1 MKRTVFVVLV
11 GILGTAVL
19 LWLGTWQ
26 MNRLVWK
33 ENILTQIDAR
43 MKATPV
49 SLPTEL
55 SEAEDKY
62 LPVTATGVI
71 WEPYLRV
78 LTSRQNIG
86 AGYRII
92 SVLDING
99 RRVLLDRGFI
109 LQEDAVAPA
118 DMAPVTVVGNVH
130 WPDET
135 DSFTPEPDVDNNI
148 WFARDVETMSQAL
161 QTEPVMIIASRI
173 EPSDPNIFQMPID
186 TSAISNNHFNYAM
199 TWFSLAGIW
208 VLMSGFFVWRTR
220 KQG

>member
-1 MKRTVFVVLV
+1 M
-11 GILGTAVL
+11 
-19 LWLGTWQ
+19 
-26 MNRLVWK
+26 
-33 ENILTQIDAR
+33 
-43 MKATPV
+43 
-49 SLPTEL
+49 
-55 SEAEDKY
+55 
-62 LPVTATGVI
+62 
-71 WEPYLRV
+71 RV

-118 DMAPVTVVGNVH
+118 DMVPVTVVGNVH

-199 TWFSLAGIW
+199 TWFLSLIHI
-208 VLMSGFFVWRTR
+208 
-220 KQG
+220 